1 MENKKELRLAES
13 KPVYEAP
20 RVDVLEVR
28 VERGFTASTSPINDA
43 DYYGTSIEENTI
55 S

>member
-1 MENKKELRLAES
+1 MENESKMRLAES
-13 KPVYEAP
+13 KLVYEAP
-20 RVDVLEVR
+20 RVDVLEVM